1 MGDHVTRRVFMLH
14 FPCEKMSLGADKTEK
29 KIVARLKDREVFS

>member
-1 MGDHVTRRVFMLH
+1 MGDPGTRHVFMLQ
-14 FPCEKMSLGADKTEK
+14 FACEKMSLRADKTEK